1 MNIMTAITSEERK
14 LENEIR
20 KLQKQLNGLK
30 SAEKALRSA
39 GHTGH
44 NGTGGTQKRVLSPEA
59 RARISRAAK
68 RRWAKA
74 RMGAN
79 KAAA

>member
-1 MNIMTAITSEERK
+1 MNIMAAIISERRK
-14 LENEIR
+14 LETAIK
-20 KLQKQLNGLK
+20 KLQKQLDGLR
-30 SAEKALRSA
+30 SAEKALR
-39 GHTGH
+39 GVGH
-44 NGTGGTQKRVLSPEA
+44 NGTGVTRKRVLSPEA

-74 RMGAN
+74 RMGTS